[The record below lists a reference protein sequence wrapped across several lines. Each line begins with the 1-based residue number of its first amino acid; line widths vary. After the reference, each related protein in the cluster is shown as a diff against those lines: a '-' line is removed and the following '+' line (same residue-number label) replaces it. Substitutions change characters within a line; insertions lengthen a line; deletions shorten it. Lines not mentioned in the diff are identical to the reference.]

1 MVADVGDGVTAGGDK
16 VADIEIQLSTSFP
29 VCEICALPSRSGMLR
44 YISTMQRQ
52 FEALSQQVF
61 DLAIIGGGVQGAA
74 TAREAALR
82 GLKVALVE
90 ARDFA
95 SGTSSRSSKLIHGGL
110 RYLGQYDF
118 RLVREARVERRR
130 LSQIAPHLA
139 RPVPFLLP
147 IYQGDPYWPLKI
159 RVGLTLYDGMGNL
172 GRDDRHRWLS
182 AADVARETPRLQL
195 DGLSAVAVYHD
206 SLTDDARLTLEYL
219 LDAAAHGAV
228 IANYA
233 AVCGVATA
241 APSGTKRVV
250 AAEVEDRLSGQRV
263 ELAARL
269 WVNAAGPWVDH
280 VRALV
285 PGFDGSKTVRL
296 TKGTHVIIPP
306 VLGNYALLA
315 SIPPGDR
322 VFLTVPWHNL
332 ALLGTTDTDYE
343 GDPAAVRPE
352 PAEAD
357 YLLGALNRVLRQPLG
372 PRDVKGAWAGLRAL
386 VAGSG
391 KPGQTPSATTREYRF
406 HEDPWVENFIS
417 VCGGKL
423 TTARALGEHLVKH
436 IAARSDMAETL
447 ASGSHTFDPRLSRT
461 APLPGGQTG
470 AFDVYVDYASWEAV
484 RLFDVPHPVAE
495 RIVRTYGSRWRNVL
509 QPIAEDRSL
518 ARPLPGSPTLIAAE
532 VHFAIRHEMAMGVD
546 DFLLRR
552 SGLSW
557 TAALLPEVAAPAA
570 EIFSEHFGWSNERKR
585 STIQKF
591 AAATGGPLNPPA
603 TQTGR

>member
-1 MVADVGDGVTAGGDK
+1 
-16 VADIEIQLSTSFP
+16 
-29 VCEICALPSRSGMLR
+29 
-44 YISTMQRQ
+44 MQRQ

-74 TAREAALR
+74 AAREAALR

-110 RYLGQYDF
+110 RYLQQYDF

-130 LSQIAPHLA
+130 LAQIAPHLA

-147 IYQGDPYWPLKI
+147 IYRGDPYRPLKI
-159 RVGLTLYDGMGNL
+159 RAGLMLYDGMGNL

-182 AADVARETPRLQL
+182 SADAASEAPRLQL
-195 DGLSAVAVYHD
+195 DGLRAIAVYHD
-206 SLTDDARLTLEYL
+206 SLTDDARLTVEYL

-228 IANYA
+228 LANYA
-233 AVCGVATA
+233 AVCDVATA
-241 APSGTKRVV
+241 APSGIKRVV
-250 AAEVEDRLSGQRV
+250 AAEVEDRLSGRRV

-280 VRALV
+280 VRAFV

-296 TKGTHVIIPP
+296 TKGTHVIIPA
-306 VLGNYALLA
+306 VFGKYALLA

-332 ALLGTTDTDYE
+332 ALLGTTDTDYD
-343 GDPAAVRPE
+343 GDPAAVRPD
-352 PAEAD
+352 PVEAD

-372 PRDVKGAWAGLRAL
+372 LRDVKGAWAGLRAL
-386 VAGSG
+386 VANCGQSGKAG
-391 KPGQTPSATTREYRF
+391 KPGVTPSATTREYRF
-406 HEDPWVENFIS
+406 HEDPWVENVIS

-423 TTARALGEHLVKH
+423 TTARALGEHLVNR
-436 IAARSDMAETL
+436 ILVRSEMAGPL
-447 ASGSHTFDPRLSRT
+447 ASSAQAFDLRPSRT
-461 APLPGGQTG
+461 TPLPGGQTG
-470 AFDVYVDYASWEAV
+470 AFEVYVDYASWEAV

-532 VHFAIRHEMAMGVD
+532 VQFAIRHEMAMGVD

-557 TAALLPEVAAPAA
+557 TAALLPEVATPVS
-570 EIFSEHFGWSNERKR
+570 EIFAEHFGWSNERKR
-585 STIQKF
+585 
-591 AAATGGPLNPPA
+591 AAVASADYSDWTKDMSL
-603 TQTGR
+603 R

>member
-1 MVADVGDGVTAGGDK
+1 M
-16 VADIEIQLSTSFP
+16 E
-29 VCEICALPSRSGMLR
+29 
-44 YISTMQRQ
+44 RQ
-52 FEALSQQVF
+52 FEALSQQAF
-61 DLAIIGGGVQGAA
+61 DVAIIGGGVQGAA

-147 IYQGDPYWPLKI
+147 IYRADPYRPLKL
-159 RVGLTLYDGMGNL
+159 RVGLTLYDAMGNL
-172 GRDDRHRWLS
+172 GRNDRHRWLS
-182 AADVARETPRLQL
+182 AGEATREAPRLQL
-195 DGLSAVAVYHD
+195 DGLRAIAEYHD
-206 SLTDDARLTLEYL
+206 SLTDDARLTVEYL
-219 LDAAAHGAV
+219 LDASAHGAV

-241 APSGTKRVV
+241 SPSGAKRVV
-250 AAEVEDRLSGQRV
+250 GAEVEDRLSGRRV
-263 ELAARL
+263 ELTARV

-296 TKGTHVIIPP
+296 TKGTHVIIPAP
-306 VLGNYALLA
+306 FGKYALLA

-322 VFLTVPWHNL
+322 VFLTVPWHNM

-343 GDPAAVRPE
+343 GDPAAVKPD

-372 PRDVKGAWAGLRAL
+372 QRDVKSAWAGLRAL
-386 VAGSG
+386 VAQNG
-391 KPGQTPSATTREYRF
+391 KPGKPGETPSATTREYRF
-406 HEDPWVENFIS
+406 HQDPWVENFIS
-417 VCGGKL
+417 ICGGKL
-423 TTARALGEHLVKH
+423 TTARALGEHLVNH
-436 IAARSDMAETL
+436 IAARPDMVDIPGAR
-447 ASGSHTFDPRLSRT
+447 AFDRRVSRT

-470 AFDVYVDYASWEAV
+470 TFDVYVDYASWEAV
-484 RLFDVPHPVAE
+484 RLFDIPHPVAA
-495 RIVRTYGSRWRNVL
+495 RIVCTYGSRWRDVL
-509 QPIAEDRSL
+509 QPIAGDRSL

-532 VHFAIRHEMAMGVD
+532 VDFAIRQEMAMGVD

-557 TAALLPEVAAPAA
+557 TAALLPEIATPAA
-570 EIFSEHFGWSNERKR
+570 EIFAAHFGWNEERK
-585 STIQKF
+585 Q
-591 AAATGGPLNPPA
+591 AAVASVDYNEWTRNPGP
-603 TQTGR
+603 R